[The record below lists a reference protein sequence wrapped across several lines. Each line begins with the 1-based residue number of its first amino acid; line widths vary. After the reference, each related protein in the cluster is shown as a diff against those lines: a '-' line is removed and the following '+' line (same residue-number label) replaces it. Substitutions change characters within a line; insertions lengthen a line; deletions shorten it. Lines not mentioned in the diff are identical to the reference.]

1 MGHSIAVA
9 GKGGTGKT
17 SFTTL
22 LLRYLL
28 KHREGAILA
37 VDADANANLG
47 ESLGL
52 TPEYTVGMILDD
64 FKKDKIDIPAGLSK
78 EAYLEMKLN
87 DALLEGTRLALITM
101 GHGEGPDCYCYPN
114 TMLRKFQD
122 ILSGN
127 YAWVVMDNEA
137 GLEHLSRRTTQDI
150 DDLFLVS
157 NHSVKGV
164 RTLGRISTLVRQLR
178 LNVGRQWVLINQVPG
193 QVDDLVSAELARAGV
208 TEYFTVPYDKAV
220 YESDLRQTALTDL
233 PDDAPAVVAVN
244 ALMAKVLE

>member
-1 MGHSIAVA
+1 MLRH
-9 GKGGTGKT
+9 
-17 SFTTL
+17 L
-22 LLRYLL
+22 LN
-28 KHREGAILA
+28 HREGAILA

-52 TPEYTVGMILDD
+52 TPDYTVGMILDD
-64 FKKDKIDIPAGLSK
+64 FKKDKIDIPPGLSK

-87 DALLEGTRLALITM
+87 DALLEGIRLDLITM

-122 ILSGN
+122 ILADN

-137 GLEHLSRRTTQDI
+137 GLEHLSRRTTQNI

-164 RTLGRISTLVRQLR
+164 RTLGRISELVRQLR
-178 LNVGRQWVLINQVPG
+178 LNVRRQWVVINQVPG
-193 QVDDLVSAELARAGV
+193 QVDELVSAELARVGV
-208 TEYFTVPYDKAV
+208 TEYFTVPYDSAV
-220 YESDLRQTALTDL
+220 YESDLHQTALTEL
-233 PDDAPAVVAVN
+233 PDEAPAVVAVD
-244 ALMAKVLE
+244 AIMDQVLKKQEVVS